1 MNVDIGGKTKKKRV
15 LKILELLWNV
25 LEAVINIAIC

>member
-1 MNVDIGGKTKKKRV
+1 MNVDIGGKTKKKCV